1 MNRAL
6 SLYIH
11 IPFCQR
17 KCHYCDFNTYA
28 GMNHYIAPYLA
39 ALQREIANWAPAL
52 AGWRVETVFF
62 GGGTPSLMSGQQA
75 QELLDLCRASYAIA
89 PDAEV
94 TLEANPG
101 TVDMPRLEAFR
112 AAGVNRLSFGAQSF
126 DPAELRWLGRIHEKD
141 DIGNAVRMARTAGVQ
156 RVNLDLIYGLPEQPL
171 ARWQRSLDA
180 ALSLGPDHL
189 SLYALS
195 VEEGTP
201 LAQWVASGRVRE
213 PDPDLAADHYLASA
227 ETLERAGFLQY
238 EISNWANSG
247 QECRHNLTYWRNAP
261 YLGLGAGAHSSFG
274 GFRFFGTLLPQD
286 YIRGL
291 TDKESAPHVLRQAQA
306 IQALARD
313 ERGNNS
319 AIAGIIPSLSPIAE
333 LDLVDA
339 ETDLSDTL
347 ILGLRLSEGIS
358 FRRVRERH
366 GVDVPARYE
375 RTIREMQDAG
385 LLLADDARMWLTPR
399 GRLLSNEVFL
409 RFLPSITIPSPLGG
423 PKVVS
428 RVEPEG

>member
-39 ALQREIANWAPAL
+39 ALQREIGNWAPAL
-52 AGWRVETVFF
+52 AGWRVETIFF

-75 QELLDLCRASYAIA
+75 QEVLDLCRASYAIA

-101 TVDMPRLEAFR
+101 TVDLPRLEAFR
-112 AAGVNRLSFGAQSF
+112 AAGVNRVSFGAQSF

-141 DIGNAVRMARTAGVQ
+141 DIGDAVRMARTAGFQ

-171 ARWQRSLDA
+171 ARWQRSLDQ

-238 EISNWANSG
+238 EISNWARPG

-274 GFRFFGTLLPQD
+274 GFRFFDTLLPQD

-291 TDKESAPHVLRQAQA
+291 SELSPSPLPLPYKPAWPVGSGEGDVPFAEV
-306 IQALARD
+306 
-313 ERGNNS
+313 
-319 AIAGIIPSLSPIAE
+319 IPSLSPVAE
-333 LDLVDA
+333 IDLVDA

-347 ILGLRLSEGIS
+347 ILGLRLQEGVS
-358 FRRVRERH
+358 FRRVRERY
-366 GVDVPARYE
+366 GVDVPARYA
-375 RTIREMQDAG
+375 RIIREMQDAR
-385 LLLADDARMWLTPR
+385 LLLADGEKMWLTPR

-409 RFLPSITIPSPLGG
+409 RFLPSITVPSSLG
-423 PKVVS
+423 
-428 RVEPEG
+428 